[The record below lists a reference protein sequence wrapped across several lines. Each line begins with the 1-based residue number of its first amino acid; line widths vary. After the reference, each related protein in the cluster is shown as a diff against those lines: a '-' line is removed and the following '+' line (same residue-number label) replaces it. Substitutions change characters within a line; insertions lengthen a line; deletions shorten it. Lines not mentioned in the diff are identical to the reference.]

1 MISPL
6 TLHDWLARDPILVT
20 AIGDWDLWQFFEAC
34 GHERTL
40 SCRDGSLITRIQ
52 KRVRSC
58 DLIFLRKVGTGGK
71 YQGMI
76 CCFWLVLRITLP
88 NRELHTLCCPLLGH
102 LRAVLSRLRRD
113 RTIRGKTKQKYSAFK
128 ATMKLLLFYLGFF
141 EDSCLCDDTLDKLL
155 SYSRPL
161 QRKSHQ

>member
-1 MISPL
+1 
-6 TLHDWLARDPILVT
+6 
-20 AIGDWDLWQFFEAC
+20 
-34 GHERTL
+34 
-40 SCRDGSLITRIQ
+40 
-52 KRVRSC
+52 
-58 DLIFLRKVGTGGK
+58 
-71 YQGMI
+71 MI
-76 CCFWLVLRITLP
+76 CCFWLILRITLP

-161 QRKSHQ
+161 QRERVINDIHNRRAWLSTDISQEFQLISRDSNLCDTSPLHSQERSKWNFPLQDQYIFKERGNGKKDKNQQEDIV